1 MEGEDV
7 VMLHRSRKEFDRQ
20 VKLRLGE
27 KVEIVEWY
35 EALGLESEP
44 SIRDM
49 REMRIVAMATDG
61 VHLERNWN
69 RKASIAMARRMM
81 EEEVVVVSSENERKR
96 LRK

>member
-7 VMLHRSRKEFDRQ
+7 VMLHGSRREFDRQ

-27 KVEIVEWY
+27 KVEFVEWY
-35 EALGLESEP
+35 EALGMESEP

-49 REMRIVAMATDG
+49 REMKIVATDG